1 MDPRVKPEG
10 DRKESVLESDNFY
23 KVMPRFG
30 TNRPGIFELMKK
42 KIGRSLEFFALQ
54 KIGMTK
60 DRIIGRSLDVFWR
73 KRGMTSLKN
82 WRGGMVVLLSRLF
95 CTSIE
100 VALSGV
106 EDF

>member
-1 MDPRVKPEG
+1 M
-10 DRKESVLESDNFY
+10 
-23 KVMPRFG
+23 
-30 TNRPGIFELMKK
+30 
-42 KIGRSLEFFALQ
+42 Q

>member
-1 MDPRVKPEG
+1 VFDVIISANANNQLGCSRQFCELPQH
-10 DRKESVLESDNFY
+10 DNLN
-23 KVMPRFG
+23 K
-30 TNRPGIFELMKK
+30 I
-42 KIGRSLEFFALQ
+42 IGRSLEFFAMQ